1 MRHPV
6 PNQTKND
13 YDQSYI
19 VLPDHLSAESKNV
32 CIAWEKKKKKRSQKF
47 QLQLTIPFSF
57 FPLQLCGLALI
68 VVGILV
74 QVSFHKS
81 LTIHDVS
88 ASAAPIVIIV
98 IGVVIFF
105 IAFFGC
111 CGAWNENYFMVTTV
125 TRVVWCLFNR
135 SAKRLN

>member
-13 YDQSYI
+13 YDLSYI
-19 VLPDHLSAESKNV
+19 VLLDHLSAESKNV
-32 CIAWEKKKKKRSQKF
+32 CIAWEKKK
-47 QLQLTIPFSF
+47 LELTIPFSF